1 MYQVRF
7 LVWVLTKEAIM
18 NKWLVV
24 LEVVSAVMT
33 AVCVVIVLAFAL
45 GMGGCTRLNGFI
57 GSIVD

>member
-1 MYQVRF
+1 
-7 LVWVLTKEAIM
+7 M